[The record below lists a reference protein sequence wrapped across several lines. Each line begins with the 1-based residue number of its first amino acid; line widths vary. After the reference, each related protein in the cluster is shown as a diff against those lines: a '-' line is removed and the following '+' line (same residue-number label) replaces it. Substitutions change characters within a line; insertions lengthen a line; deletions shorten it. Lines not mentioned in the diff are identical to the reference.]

1 MCVVFFFQK
10 FSIVNDTQGAS
21 AVLIYGAIEAP
32 LAQPQQL
39 LVGHFIGGLVGI
51 IITKLFL
58 LLPTEAQFDNLSWLA
73 VSLSCATAIV
83 LMQITKSTHP
93 PAGGS

>member
-1 MCVVFFFQK
+1 M
-10 FSIVNDTQGAS
+10 
-21 AVLIYGAIEAP
+21 LIYGAIEAP

-39 LVGHFIGGLVGI
+39 LVGHLLGALVGI

-83 LMQITKSTHP
+83 LMQMIKSTHP
-93 PAGGS
+93 PAGEP